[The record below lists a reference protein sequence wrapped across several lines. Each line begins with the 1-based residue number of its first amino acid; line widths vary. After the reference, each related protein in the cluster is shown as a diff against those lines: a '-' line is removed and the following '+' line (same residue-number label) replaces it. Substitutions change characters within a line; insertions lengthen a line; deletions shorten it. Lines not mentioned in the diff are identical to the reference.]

1 MASGGGNND
10 ADENGKVAGVML
22 GLADEGRSN
31 FEKSYLRTFIDMAS
45 DVVEEVSIAVEGF
58 GATVWGRK

>member
-1 MASGGGNND
+1 VAAETMMSMNS
-10 ADENGKVAGVML
+10 ENGEVAGVML

-45 DVVEEVSIAVEGF
+45 DVVEERSPRRW
-58 GATVWGRK
+58 TSQ